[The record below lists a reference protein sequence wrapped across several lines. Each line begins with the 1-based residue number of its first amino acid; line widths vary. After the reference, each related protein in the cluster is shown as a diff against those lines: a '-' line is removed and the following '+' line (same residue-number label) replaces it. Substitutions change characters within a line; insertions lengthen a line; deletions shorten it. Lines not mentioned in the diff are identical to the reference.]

1 MSEKKR
7 EKKSE
12 SLEVRLP
19 WSVKRAFMRETKR
32 NGETASDAV
41 RRFIDDYLEKAAQAE
56 NPSPFS
62 APLSEI
68 TMTVTNNPRKTFAMA
83 LSAAAAAF
91 TIAALPS
98 AADESGFDILDKNKD
113 GVIQAEDI
121 GEGADVL
128 FSVLDKNGDNQI
140 TRDEFGDVKAKV
152 IKTKSGD
159 KTVVTR
165 KISVVKVDATEKGID
180 DPDLAAKIVK
190 QIDIR
195 SFSDEPMSDA
205 EMQALIE
212 EALAEEAAKEN

>member
-1 MSEKKR
+1 MSDKKR

-41 RRFIDDYLEKAAQAE
+41 RRFIDQYLEEAAQAQK
-56 NPSPFS
+56 PT
-62 APLSEI
+62 PLSEI
-68 TMTVTNNPRKTFAMA
+68 TMTVAKNPRKTLAMT
-83 LSAAAAAF
+83 LSAAATAF

-98 AADESGFDILDKNKD
+98 AADESGFDVLDKNKN
-113 GVIQAEDI
+113 GVIEAEDI

-152 IKTKSGD
+152 IKTESGD

-165 KISVVKVDATEKGID
+165 KISVLKVDASEDGID
-180 DPDLAAKIVK
+180 DPELAKKIVK
-190 QIDIR
+190 RIEVKNLGDGDM
-195 SFSDEPMSDA
+195 DEA
-205 EMQALIE
+205 VLQALIK
-212 EALAEEAAKEN
+212 EALDEASTVTD